1 MLLQMALFHSE
12 NTSILPYFVFEMFDA
27 IISISFVKINEF
39 SVSAYLGSSLFHLY
53 F

>member
-27 IISISFVKINEF
+27 I
-39 SVSAYLGSSLFHLY
+39 LFL
-53 F
+53 FLL